1 MALSNPQ
8 NIRVDAFQANI
19 RHLAQQETSKLLMT
33 VDKDS
38 PEAETNAWDRLSS
51 GDDSAKVRNTASAAG
66 ETGRQFTRRTA
77 VAASYKD
84 HELVETQDISQMLVD
99 PNSQLV
105 RSMGMAAGR
114 RKDDV
119 IIAAATG
126 NANVT
131 TRSGGSSTL
140 TPTALG
146 AGSIISDYSLDISFD
161 LVAQV
166 QRKFMQ
172 NDIDPLVKK
181 YAVIGP
187 QQVYQLL
194 NLTEQTSGDYVNR
207 EALQNLNATGVVYNW
222 MGFDWIMSTR
232 LTEPTT
238 AQKDLLFYTERAIG
252 LHCPQEVTTF
262 VERDPSRQYAWRP
275 QVEQTLGAV
284 RVEDEQIVW
293 LKIKDST
300 VA

>member
-1 MALSNPQ
+1 MAVPNPQ
-8 NIRVDAFQANI
+8 QIRVDAFQANV
-19 RHLAQQETSKLLMT
+19 RDLAQQKTSKLLHT

-38 PEAETNAWDRLSS
+38 PEAETNAWDRLAS
-51 GDDSAKVRNTASAAG
+51 GDDSTKSRNTASAG
-66 ETGRQFTRRTA
+66 NETGRQFSRRTA
-77 VAASYKD
+77 VAASFKD
-84 HELVETQDISQMLVD
+84 HELIETQDISQMLVD
-99 PNSQLV
+99 PNSRLV
-105 RSMGMAAGR
+105 NSMGMAAGR

-126 NANVT
+126 TSNVT
-131 TRSGGSSTL
+131 TRSGGSVTL
-140 TPTALG
+140 TATAFA
-146 AGSIISDYSLDISFD
+146 AGQIIGDYSEDISFD

-166 QRKFMQ
+166 QRLFMQ
-172 NDIDPLVKK
+172 NDIDPTVPK

-194 NLTEQTSGDYVNR
+194 NLTQQTSGDYVNR
-207 EALQNLNATGVVYNW
+207 EALQTLNASGVVLNW
-222 MGFDWIMSTR
+222 MGFTWIMSTR
-232 LTEPTT
+232 LTEPDT
-238 AQKDLLFYTERAIG
+238 AQKSCLFYTDLALG
-252 LHCPQEVTTF
+252 LHCPQEVTAF

-293 LKIKDST
+293 LKVKDST